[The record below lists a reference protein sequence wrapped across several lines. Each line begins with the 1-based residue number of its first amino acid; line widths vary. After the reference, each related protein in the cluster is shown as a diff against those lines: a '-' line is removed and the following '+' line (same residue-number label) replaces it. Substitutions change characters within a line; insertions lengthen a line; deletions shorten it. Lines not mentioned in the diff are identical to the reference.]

1 MTQLDARG
9 ARTVAAMHPLMPV
22 HHANGELLEGTWVGH
37 ALDEYRVV
45 NGTFC
50 GPHYLI
56 QLGSILDPGDPQ
68 ARVFR
73 VKFIMHY
80 PLEKMTGST
89 EELEQANRAARAMI
103 GMLNLRRKEFA

>member
-9 ARTVAAMHPLMPV
+9 ARTVAAMNPMMPV
-22 HHANGELLEGTWVGH
+22 SHSNGELLEGSWTGTE
-37 ALDEYRVV
+37 LNDYRVV

-50 GPHYLI
+50 GSHYLL
-56 QLGSILDPGDPQ
+56 QLGYILDPGDPQ

-73 VKFIMHY
+73 VRFIVHY
-80 PLEKMTGST
+80 PLRLMTHTT
-89 EELEQANRAARAMI
+89 EELEEANRCARAMI